1 MFDPAE
7 IAIAPFVN
15 IPDADR
21 LALLNRQLEYAR
33 EHSPYYRRALA
44 DISLPLHSLEA
55 LPRLPLMDAE
65 TVRREGSRLVCVP
78 GSRVERIVS
87 LRTSGST
94 GTPKRL
100 YFTRGDLDHTVA
112 FFAQG
117 MRWMCQPGDKVAILM
132 PCRPRDGIGDLLSQG
147 LTRIGVTPWQIGIP
161 EDLPALAAALVRETP
176 QVLVGFPWQLRLLAL
191 LCPEAR
197 PRVVLL
203 SGDYSP
209 AALPPLLKQFW
220 QCRVL
225 LHFGMTE
232 TGYGCAVEHPCG
244 DGMYFRRDALLAE
257 VIDPGSGDPLPP
269 GAVGELVLTTLRRE
283 ALPLLRYRSGDLASL
298 TAEGNLARVYGRAA
312 APADTYRLQEALCPL
327 PWLWDYCVEADG
339 TLHANLSPEAPGD
352 AQARLAQLTGYP
364 VVISVLPPAQARLF
378 APGKKSIL
386 LFP

>member
-7 IAIAPFVN
+7 IAIAPFVAVS
-15 IPDADR
+15 DAER
-21 LALLNRQLEYAR
+21 LDLLNRQLDYAGSR
-33 EHSPYYRRALA
+33 SPYYRSALA
-44 DISLPLHSLEA
+44 EVSLPLHSLEA

-78 GSRVERIVS
+78 GSKVERIVS
-87 LRTSGST
+87 LQTSGST
-94 GTPKRL
+94 GMPKRL

-117 MRWMCQPGDKVAILM
+117 MAWMCQPGDKVAILM

-147 LTRIGVTPWQIGIP
+147 LTRIGVTPLPIGIP
-161 EDLPALAAALVRETP
+161 TDLSALAADLAREKP

-191 LCPEAR
+191 LCPALR

-209 AALPPLLKQFW
+209 APLPPLLEGLW
-220 QCRVL
+220 QCTVL

-232 TGYGCAVEHPCG
+232 TGYGGAVEHPCG
-244 DGMYFRRDALLAE
+244 SGMYLRRDALLAE
-257 VIDPGSGDPLPP
+257 VIDPDSGAPAPP

-283 ALPLLRYRSGDLASL
+283 ALPLLRYRTGDLASL
-298 TAEGNLARVYGRAA
+298 TASGNLARVCGRAA

-339 TLHANLSPEAPGD
+339 ALHAELSPAAPAD
-352 AQARLAQLTGYP
+352 AAEQLARLTGRP
-364 VVISVLPPAQARLF
+364 VSCAVLPPEKARLF
-378 APGKKSIL
+378 APGKRSL
-386 LFP
+386 R